1 MANQLPILE
10 SPWGG
15 GRGDTRPIFGYWLAA
30 DETQTLFRTRNS
42 QNINTQFRTDIT
54 GNSSFLFI
62 FLIGGN
68 NLKIQQV
75 SFLPASTPGLWGPL
89 RPQPGSRGR
98 ARVGG
103 QGAKPLGAPEF

>member
-1 MANQLPILE
+1 MKPKPCLGQEIPKILIP
-10 SPWGG
+10 SLGQ
-15 GRGDTRPIFGYWLAA
+15 ISLAIQA
-30 DETQTLFRTRNS
+30 FYLF
-42 QNINTQFRTDIT
+42 
-54 GNSSFLFI
+54 